1 MKIYILQEDY
11 ESIDPE
17 GIWDEESGGY
27 DMESYKC
34 ADVLGVFPTLEDAV
48 RSMVETYTN
57 VGSSDY
63 TSNRDNMNGYK
74 ILVADTETTK
84 VKNVGKNSYEDMARQ
99 MVYDKQ
105 FGVGVVKIGE
115 RKEE

>member
-17 GIWDEESGGY
+17 GIWNEESGGY

-34 ADVLGVFPTLEDAV
+34 ADVLGVFSTLEDAV

-57 VGSSDY
+57 VGSADY
-63 TSNRDNMNGYK
+63 TPNRDSMNGYK

-84 VKNVGKNSYEDMARQ
+84 VKEVCMNTYETMARQ
-99 MVYDKQ
+99 MRYDKQ
-105 FGVGVVKIGE
+105 FGAGVVKIGE